1 MRGPQ
6 GRKTV
11 NVILIFAVFYFIIQK
26 IIKAPVKLPVLL
38 GSNKNENYIK

>member
-11 NVILIFAVFYFIIQK
+11 NVILIFAVFYFIHTK
-26 IIKAPVKLPVLL
+26 IKKAPVKKLVL
-38 GSNKNENYIK
+38 KNDKQV